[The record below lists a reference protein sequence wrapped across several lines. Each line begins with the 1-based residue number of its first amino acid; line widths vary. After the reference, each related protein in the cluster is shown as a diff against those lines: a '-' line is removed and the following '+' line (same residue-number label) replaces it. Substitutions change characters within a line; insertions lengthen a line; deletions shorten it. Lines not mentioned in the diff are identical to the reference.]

1 LIRADLHVHTKYST
15 DSATTLDQ
23 VIERCSTIGIDCVAI
38 ADHGTIQG
46 AIKLKSISPFN
57 VIVAEEILT
66 PYGEVMGM
74 FLEEEIPSN
83 LSLEETIERIKD
95 QGALLNIPHPFDRI
109 RLSAFKQ
116 KGLQKVMPYVDIIEV
131 YNARS
136 LSPGDQIKAKKL
148 ALKYGKL
155 KSAGSDAHTPDEI
168 GNAYVEMKE
177 FRNKSEF
184 LESLQ
189 QGVIIGHK
197 SNPLVHFTSTLNK
210 LKKRFA

>member
-1 LIRADLHVHTKYST
+1 
-15 DSATTLDQ
+15 
-23 VIERCSTIGIDCVAI
+23 VAI

-46 AIKLKSISPFN
+46 AVKLKSIAPFQ

-74 FLEEEIPSN
+74 FLEEEIPSH

-95 QGALLNIPHPFDRI
+95 QGALLSIPHPFDRV

-136 LSPGDQIKAKKL
+136 LSPGDQIKAQKL
-148 ALKYGKL
+148 ALEYGKL

-177 FRNKSEF
+177 FLNKNEF

-189 QGVIIGHK
+189 YGEIVGHK
-197 SNPLVHFTSTLNK
+197 SNPLVHLTSTLNK

>member
-1 LIRADLHVHTKYST
+1 LIRADLHVHTKYSI

-109 RLSAFKQ
+109 WLSAFKQ

-148 ALKYGKL
+148 ALKYEKL